1 SYQENLGKVSVKMET
16 KANAAKSVANRRE
29 LPIIQNQLQRYGKNL
44 KQDSCGFDGYDA
56 ELLMNETK
64 ELREIITKRGTLEIL
79 IPLCCTTNPVRYI
92 KFRNSLKG
100 FSSKTLAI
108 RLKQLERNE
117 ILERRAYKEIP
128 PRVEYRLTN
137 KGQELVES
145 VVDLLQWMRKWSRS
159 NSKKVGL

>member
-1 SYQENLGKVSVKMET
+1 MET
-16 KANAAKSVANRRE
+16 KANAAKSVPNRRE
-29 LPIIQNQLQRYGKNL
+29 LPIIQNQLQRHGKNL

-64 ELREIITKRGTLEIL
+64 KLRELITKRGTLEIL

>member
-1 SYQENLGKVSVKMET
+1 MET
-16 KANAAKSVANRRE
+16 KANAAKSIANRRE
-29 LPIIQNQLQRYGKNL
+29 LPVIQNQLQRQGKNL

-64 ELREIITKRGTLEIL
+64 KLRELITKRGTLEIL

>member
-1 SYQENLGKVSVKMET
+1 MET

-29 LPIIQNQLQRYGKNL
+29 LPVIQNQLQRQGKNL

-64 ELREIITKRGTLEIL
+64 KLREIITKRGTLEIL

-159 NSKKVGL
+159 NSI

>member
-1 SYQENLGKVSVKMET
+1 MET

-29 LPIIQNQLQRYGKNL
+29 LPIIQNQLQRHGKNL

>member
-1 SYQENLGKVSVKMET
+1 MET
-16 KANAAKSVANRRE
+16 KANAAKSVAIRRE
-29 LPIIQNQLQRYGKNL
+29 LPIIQNQLQRHGKNL

-64 ELREIITKRGTLEIL
+64 KLRELITKRGTLEIL

-137 KGQELVES
+137 KGQELIES

>member
-1 SYQENLGKVSVKMET
+1 
-16 KANAAKSVANRRE
+16 
-29 LPIIQNQLQRYGKNL
+29 
-44 KQDSCGFDGYDA
+44 
-56 ELLMNETK
+56 MNETK
-64 ELREIITKRGTLEIL
+64 KLRELITKRGTLEIL

>member
-1 SYQENLGKVSVKMET
+1 MET
-16 KANAAKSVANRRE
+16 KANAAKSIVNRRE
-29 LPIIQNQLQRYGKNL
+29 LPVIQNQLQRHGKNL
-44 KQDSCGFDGYDA
+44 KQNSCGFDGYDA

-64 ELREIITKRGTLEIL
+64 KLRELITKRGTLEIL

-145 VVDLLQWMRKWSRS
+145 IVDLLQWMRKWSRS

>member
-1 SYQENLGKVSVKMET
+1 MET
-16 KANAAKSVANRRE
+16 KANAAKSVVNRRE
-29 LPIIQNQLQRYGKNL
+29 LPVIQNQLQRHGKNL

-64 ELREIITKRGTLEIL
+64 KLRELITKRGTLEIL